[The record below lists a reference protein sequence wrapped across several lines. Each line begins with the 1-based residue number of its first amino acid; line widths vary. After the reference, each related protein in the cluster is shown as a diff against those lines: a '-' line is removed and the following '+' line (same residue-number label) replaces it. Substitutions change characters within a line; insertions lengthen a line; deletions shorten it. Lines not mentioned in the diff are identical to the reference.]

1 LINRRAVVQHLVQY
15 KPETVWIV
23 GSGWEGSFSLEDTVC
38 AGAIA
43 HGLQIELGC
52 SLDDLAGNDETI
64 AAVSLYREWQDN
76 LLGLFHHA
84 SHGKRLLRLG
94 IIEDLKYCAQ
104 QDTLD
109 VLPIQRELGVLVK
122 A

>member
-1 LINRRAVVQHLVQY
+1 
-15 KPETVWIV
+15 
-23 GSGWEGSFSLEDTVC
+23 VC